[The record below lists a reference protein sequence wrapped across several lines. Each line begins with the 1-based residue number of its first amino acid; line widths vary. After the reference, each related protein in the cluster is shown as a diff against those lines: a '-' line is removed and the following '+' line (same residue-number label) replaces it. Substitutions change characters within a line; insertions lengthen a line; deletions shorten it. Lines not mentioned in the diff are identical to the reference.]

1 MMENVCPME
10 HLACPRCNGAMRHWQ
25 LLEGLVLAPGPALRN
40 NASQIKTHLSEWEN
54 DMAAD
59 RREELESLLA
69 RQRAAFTASRPEAI
83 SQRRDRIRRAMA
95 LVKENGEAFA
105 KAMSA
110 DFGNRS
116 HHQSMLTDIAATV
129 GAGNHALKHIDQ
141 WSKPEKRKVQFPLG
155 LMGARAEVRYEP
167 KGVIGILSPWNF
179 PVQLAFG
186 PLMQVLAA
194 GNRAMIKPSE
204 FTERTSELM
213 AELTARYFQPE
224 EVAVVTGGPDVAAA
238 FSSLPFDHLVFTGST
253 ATGRRVMQA
262 AAENLVPVTLEL
274 GGKSPVVMG
283 RSADFAKAGERIA
296 IGKMLNAGQI
306 CLAPDY
312 FIVPE
317 DKADEAVAGV
327 THAAAAMYPRVL
339 DNDDYASIVS
349 DRHFERLQ
357 GLVEDARGKGAEVIE
372 VNPAGE
378 DFANANQRKM
388 PLTVLRGVN
397 DTMTVMQEE
406 IFGPVLPVMTYK
418 SVDQAVD
425 YINEHD
431 RPLGLYY
438 FGEDRSEQERVLRRT
453 ISGGVTTNDV
463 VFHVS
468 MEDLPFGGVGPSGMG
483 SYHAIE
489 GFREFSH
496 ARAVYHQPKIDIAK
510 LGGLK
515 PPYGKATEAA
525 AGRMMK

>member
-1 MMENVCPME
+1 
-10 HLACPRCNGAMRHWQ
+10 
-25 LLEGLVLAPGPALRN
+25 
-40 NASQIKTHLSEWEN
+40 
-54 DMAAD
+54 MADD
-59 RREELESLLA
+59 RRAELESLLE
-69 RQRAAFTASRPEAI
+69 RQRAAFTASRPEAL
-83 SQRRDRIRRAMA
+83 SQRKDRIRRAIA
-95 LVKENGEAFA
+95 LVKEHGEEFA

-116 HHQSMLTDIAATV
+116 AHQSMLTDIAATV
-129 GAGNHALKHIDQ
+129 GAGNHALKHLDQ
-141 WSKPEKRKVQFPLG
+141 WARPEKRKVQFPLG
-155 LMGARAEVRYEP
+155 LLGAKAEVRYEP
-167 KGVIGILSPWNF
+167 KGVVGILSPWNF

-204 FTERTSELM
+204 FTERTSALM
-213 AELTARYFQPE
+213 AELTAQYFAPE
-224 EVAVVTGGPDVAAA
+224 EVVVVTGGPEVAAA
-238 FSSLPFDHLVFTGST
+238 FSSLPFDHLIFTGST

-262 AAENLVPVTLEL
+262 AAANLVPVTLEL

-283 RSADFAKAGERIA
+283 RSADLKRAGERIA

-312 FIVPE
+312 LLVPE

-327 THAAAAMYPRVL
+327 TGAAAAMYPRLL
-339 DNDDYASIVS
+339 DNEDYASIVS
-349 DRHFERLQ
+349 DRHFERLK
-357 GLVEDARGKGAEVIE
+357 GLIADARDKGAEVVE

-378 DFANANQRKM
+378 DFANANQRKL

-397 DTMTVMQEE
+397 DDMAVMQEE
-406 IFGPVLPVMTYK
+406 IFGPVLPVMTY
-418 SVDQAVD
+418 QAVD
-425 YINEHD
+425 EAIDYINAHD

-438 FGEDRSEQERVLRRT
+438 FGEDKAEQERVLSRT

-463 VFHVS
+463 IFHVS

-496 ARAVYHQPKIDIAK
+496 ARAVYHQPKIDVAK

-515 PPYGKATEAA
+515 PPYGKATAA
-525 AGRMMK
+525 AAARMMK

>member
-1 MMENVCPME
+1 
-10 HLACPRCNGAMRHWQ
+10 
-25 LLEGLVLAPGPALRN
+25 
-40 NASQIKTHLSEWEN
+40 
-54 DMAAD
+54 MADD
-59 RREELESLLA
+59 RRAELESLLE
-69 RQRAAFTASRPEAI
+69 RQRAAFTASRPEPL
-83 SQRRDRIRRAMA
+83 SQRKDRIRRAIA
-95 LVKENGEAFA
+95 LVKEHGEELAR
-105 KAMSA
+105 AMSA

-116 HHQSMLTDIAATV
+116 AHQSMLTDIAATV
-129 GAGNHALKHIDQ
+129 GAGNHALKHLAQ
-141 WSKPEKRKVQFPLG
+141 WARPEKRKVQFPLG
-155 LMGARAEVRYEP
+155 LLGAKAEVRYEP
-167 KGVIGILSPWNF
+167 KGVVGILSPWNF

-204 FTERTSELM
+204 FTERTSALM
-213 AELTARYFQPE
+213 AELTAQYFAPE
-224 EVAVVTGGPDVAAA
+224 EVVVVTGGPEVAAA
-238 FSSLPFDHLVFTGST
+238 FSSLPFDHLIFTGST

-262 AAENLVPVTLEL
+262 AAANLVPVTLEL

-283 RSADFAKAGERIA
+283 RSADLKRAGERIA

-312 FIVPE
+312 LLVPE

-327 THAAAAMYPRVL
+327 TGAAAAMYPRLL
-339 DNDDYASIVS
+339 DNEDYASIVS
-349 DRHFERLQ
+349 DRHFERLK
-357 GLVEDARGKGAEVIE
+357 GLIADARDKGAEVIE

-378 DFANANQRKM
+378 DFANANQRKL

-397 DTMTVMQEE
+397 DDMAVMQEE
-406 IFGPVLPVMTYK
+406 IFGPVLPVMTY
-418 SVDQAVD
+418 QAVD
-425 YINEHD
+425 EAIDYINAHD

-438 FGEDRSEQERVLRRT
+438 FGEDKAEQERVLSRT

-463 VFHVS
+463 IFHVS

-496 ARAVYHQPKIDIAK
+496 ARAVYHQPKIDVAK

-515 PPYGKATEAA
+515 PPYGKATAA
-525 AGRMMK
+525 AAARMMK

>member
-1 MMENVCPME
+1 
-10 HLACPRCNGAMRHWQ
+10 MR
-25 LLEGLVLAPGPALRN
+25 LAPLLRFGKN
-40 NASQIKTHLSEWEN
+40 TSQIKTHMSEWEN
-54 DMAAD
+54 DIMADD
-59 RREELESLLA
+59 RRAELESLLA
-69 RQRAAFTASRPEAI
+69 RQRAAFTASRPEPL
-83 SQRRDRIRRAMA
+83 SERKDRIRRAMA
-95 LVKENGEAFA
+95 LVKEHGEAFA

-116 HHQSMLTDIAATV
+116 HAQSMLTDIAATV
-129 GAGNHALKHIDQ
+129 GAGNHALKHIDG
-141 WSKPEKRKVQFPLG
+141 WAKPEKRKVQFPLG

-213 AELTARYFQPE
+213 AELTAQYFQPE
-224 EVAVVTGGPDVAAA
+224 EVAVITGGPEVAAA

-262 AAENLVPVTLEL
+262 AAANLVPVTLEL
-274 GGKSPVVMG
+274 GGKSPVVLG

-312 FIVPE
+312 LMVPE

-327 THAAAAMYPRVL
+327 TGAAAAMYPRVL

-357 GLVEDARGKGAEVIE
+357 GLVEDAKAKGAEVIE

-388 PLTVLRGVN
+388 PLTVLRGVS
-397 DTMTVMQEE
+397 DDMTVMQEE
-406 IFGPVLPVMTYK
+406 IFGPLLPVMTYK

-438 FGEDRSEQERVLRRT
+438 FGEDRAEQERVLTRT

-515 PPYGKATEAA
+515 PPYGKATEGAA
-525 AGRMMK
+525 ARMMK

>member
-1 MMENVCPME
+1 LVQ
-10 HLACPRCNGAMRHWQ
+10 GV
-25 LLEGLVLAPGPALRN
+25 VLASGDALRD
-40 NASQIKTHLSEWEN
+40 NASQIKTHMFEREN
-54 DMAAD
+54 DMADD
-59 RREELESLLA
+59 RRTELESLLA
-69 RQRAAFTASRPEAI
+69 RQRAAFTASRPEPM
-83 SQRRDRIRRAMA
+83 SQRKDRIRRAIA
-95 LVKENGEAFA
+95 LVKDHGEAFA
-105 KAMSA
+105 EAMSA

-116 HHQSMLTDIAATV
+116 IHQSMLTDIAATV
-129 GAGNHALKHIDQ
+129 GAGNHALKHMDG
-141 WSKPEKRKVQFPLG
+141 WAKTEKRKVQFPLG
-155 LMGARAEVRYEP
+155 LLGAKAELRFEP

-213 AELTARYFQPE
+213 AQFTAEYFAPE
-224 EVAVVTGGPDVAAA
+224 EVAVVTGGPEVAAA

-262 AAENLVPVTLEL
+262 AAANLVPVTLEL

-296 IGKMLNAGQI
+296 IGKMMNAGQI

-312 FIVPE
+312 LMVPE

-327 THAAAAMYPRVL
+327 TGAAAAMYPRVL

-357 GLVEDARGKGAEVIE
+357 GLVADARDKGAEVIE

-388 PLTVLRGVN
+388 PLTVLRNVN
-397 DTMTVMQEE
+397 DGMSVMQEE

-418 SVDQAVD
+418 AVDQAID

-438 FGEDRSEQERVLRRT
+438 FGEDKAEQERVLTRT

-515 PPYGKATEAA
+515 PPYGKATEQAA
-525 AGRMMK
+525 ARMMK